1 MNGLLASLGVSNPVL
16 AAPMAGGPTIPAM
29 VAAATRAGSLGF
41 LAGGYKTAEELAAQ
55 IGSLRG
61 STPVFGVNLFAPNP
75 VPVDRDAYHRY
86 AVAIQVEADQY
97 GLDLTSISP
106 LEDDDQWHA
115 KVDLLRADPV
125 AVVSFTFGIPDPSV
139 IRDLHR
145 AGSLLVQT
153 VTTPE
158 EARLAASSGV
168 DALAVQGFGAGGHY
182 GTLTPDHLPAPVALP
197 DLVRQVRHVVAL
209 PLVAAGGLANR
220 VDVAAVLQAGAD
232 AAMVGTVLLRTDES
246 GASDPYKSALGEGG
260 DRQTLVTRAF
270 SGRPARALP
279 NLFTA
284 RYDAIAPEGYP
295 AIHHLTTPLR
305 RAAAAAGDSDRINLW
320 AGTGHAS
327 AQEGSAEKTLS
338 RLAEAL

>member
-1 MNGLLASLGVSNPVL
+1 
-16 AAPMAGGPTIPAM
+16 
-29 VAAATRAGSLGF
+29 
-41 LAGGYKTAEELAAQ
+41 
-55 IGSLRG
+55 
-61 STPVFGVNLFAPNP
+61 
-75 VPVDRDAYHRY
+75 
-86 AVAIQVEADQY
+86 
-97 GLDLTSISP
+97 
-106 LEDDDQWHA
+106 
-115 KVDLLRADPV
+115 
-125 AVVSFTFGIPDPSV
+125 
-139 IRDLHR
+139 
-145 AGSLLVQT
+145 
-153 VTTPE
+153 
-158 EARLAASSGV
+158 
-168 DALAVQGFGAGGHY
+168 
-182 GTLTPDHLPAPVALP
+182 
-197 DLVRQVRHVVAL
+197 
-209 PLVAAGGLANR
+209 
-220 VDVAAVLQAGAD
+220 
-232 AAMVGTVLLRTDES
+232 MVGTVLLRTDES